1 MQPNDRDLLAYLDEA
16 LPAEAMAQLEQ
27 QFRADPQ
34 LVRRLAQL
42 VADRDGG
49 LHALGDIWRRHR
61 LSCPSRGQLESYLQR
76 VLLAEESG
84 YIKFHLS
91 VVGCR
96 WCQANLK
103 DLEGEQAEPVDHSGA
118 RRRRYFQSSVG
129 YLGGRK

>member
-27 QFRADPQ
+27 QFRGDPQ

-42 VADRDGG
+42 VAERDGG
-49 LHALGDIWRRHR
+49 RHALGDIWRRHR
-61 LSCPSRGQLESYLQR
+61 LSCPPRIQLESYLSR
-76 VLLAEESG
+76 GLTAEESD

-103 DLEGEQAEPVDHSGA
+103 DLEGQPAEPPDHSGA

-129 YLGGRK
+129 YLDGKK

>member
-1 MQPNDRDLLAYLDEA
+1 MQPSDHDLRAYLDEA
-16 LPAEAMAQLEQ
+16 LPAEAMAQIEQ
-27 QFRADPQ
+27 QFRGDPQ

-42 VADRDGG
+42 VAGRDGG
-49 LHALGDIWRRHR
+49 MHALGDIWRRHR
-61 LSCPSRGQLESYLQR
+61 LSCPTRSQLESHLSR
-76 VLLAEESG
+76 SLPADESA

-103 DLEGEQAEPVDHSGA
+103 DLDGQQAELVDHSGA

-129 YLGGRK
+129 YLGGKK

>member
-1 MQPNDRDLLAYLDEA
+1 
-16 LPAEAMAQLEQ
+16 MAQLGK
-27 QFRADPQ
+27 QFRGDPQ
-34 LVRRLAQL
+34 LVRGLAQL
-42 VADRDGG
+42 VAGRDGG

-61 LSCPSRGQLESYLQR
+61 LSCPTRNQLGSYLQSS
-76 VLLAEESG
+76 LPAEEAS
-84 YIKFHLS
+84 YIEFHLS

-103 DLEGEQAEPVDHSGA
+103 DLEGHQAEAAVHSGA

>member
-1 MQPNDRDLLAYLDEA
+1 MPTNDRDLLAYLDEA

-34 LVRRLAQL
+34 LVRRLVQL
-42 VADRDGG
+42 VGERDGG

-61 LSCPSRGQLESYLQR
+61 LSCPQRSELANYLSRALP
-76 VLLAEESG
+76 AEEFA
-84 YIKFHLS
+84 YIKFHVT

-96 WCQANLK
+96 FCQANLK
-103 DLEGEQAEPVDHSGA
+103 DLESEHGEPAEHSGV

>member
-1 MQPNDRDLLAYLDEA
+1 MPANDRDLLAYLDEA

-27 QFRADPQ
+27 QFRGDPQ
-34 LVRRLAQL
+34 LVQRLAQL
-42 VADRDGG
+42 VAERDGG
-49 LHALGDIWRRHR
+49 LHALGDIWRRQR
-61 LSCPSRGQLESYLQR
+61 LSCPQRSDLESHLAR
-76 VLLAEESG
+76 TLPAEESG

-91 VVGCR
+91 VIGCR

-103 DLEGEQAEPVDHSGA
+103 DLEGQQVEPADHSGV